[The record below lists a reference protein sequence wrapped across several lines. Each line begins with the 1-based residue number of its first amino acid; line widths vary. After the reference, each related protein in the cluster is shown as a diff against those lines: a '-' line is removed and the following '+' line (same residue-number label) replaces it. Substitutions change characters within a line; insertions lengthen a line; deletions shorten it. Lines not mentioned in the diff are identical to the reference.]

1 MTEGKPPRDL
11 PPSTGARV
19 LVVEDGW
26 QVADTLKLLLDQM
39 GMITVGP
46 AATPEDARRL
56 AIQCPL
62 ELAIVDV
69 NLKGEMAYEL
79 MDWLHDR
86 GTPVI
91 VISGYHDLA
100 RAAEEVLG
108 NSLQAIHADRSSDD
122 GAAGHEPGSD
132 SLKSSTAGPALLPY
146 MLGISIR
153 QRTPVASKMSSTA
166 PPSS

>member
-1 MTEGKPPRDL
+1 MTEDKSPRDL
-11 PPSTGARV
+11 TPSKGARV
-19 LVVEDGW
+19 LIVEDGW
-26 QVADTLKLLLDQM
+26 QVADSLKLLLDQM

-56 AIQCPL
+56 AIQSPL

-91 VISGYHDLA
+91 VITGYHDLPPQLK
-100 RAAEEVLG
+100 RYAAILYKPFTP
-108 NSLQAIHADRSSDD
+108 D
-122 GAAGHEPGSD
+122 
-132 SLKSSTAGPALLPY
+132 ALLTTV
-146 MLGISIR
+146 
-153 QRTPVASKMSSTA
+153 QRAIGRNRTS
-166 PPSS
+166 

>member
-1 MTEGKPPRDL
+1 
-11 PPSTGARV
+11 V

-91 VISGYHDLA
+91 VISGYHDLPA
-100 RAAEEVLG
+100 QLKRY
-108 NSLQAIHADRSSDD
+108 SAILYKPFTPD
-122 GAAGHEPGSD
+122 
-132 SLKSSTAGPALLPY
+132 ALLTTV
-146 MLGISIR
+146 R
-153 QRTPVASKMSSTA
+153 RAMSRDRM
-166 PPSS
+166 P

>member
-1 MTEGKPPRDL
+1 MTEDESPRDL

-26 QVADTLKLLLDQM
+26 QVADSLKLLLDQV

-91 VISGYHDLA
+91 VISGYHDLPA
-100 RAAEEVLG
+100 QLKRY
-108 NSLQAIHADRSSDD
+108 SAILYKPFTPA
-122 GAAGHEPGSD
+122 
-132 SLKSSTAGPALLPY
+132 ALLTTVRRAI
-146 MLGISIR
+146 GR
-153 QRTPVASKMSSTA
+153 NRTS
-166 PPSS
+166 

>member
-1 MTEGKPPRDL
+1 MTEGKSPRDL

-26 QVADTLKLLLDQM
+26 QVADTLKLVLDQM

-91 VISGYHDLA
+91 VISGYHDLPA
-100 RAAEEVLG
+100 QLKRY
-108 NSLQAIHADRSSDD
+108 SAILYK
-122 GAAGHEPGSD
+122 PF
-132 SLKSSTAGPALLPY
+132 TPTALLTTV
-146 MLGISIR
+146 R
-153 QRTPVASKMSSTA
+153 RAMSRDRM
-166 PPSS
+166 P